1 MSHCA
6 LMTLQRETE
15 HNLYQSQTLLVVQY
29 LCRLRFGEKLLFIT
43 ELEKGHLGFRYLTE
57 KEIAAVPLKASFTE
71 EGPDIEQ
78 N

>member
-1 MSHCA
+1 M
-6 LMTLQRETE
+6 
-15 HNLYQSQTLLVVQY
+15 LVVQY